1 MFDEIKRL
9 SIEKRLE
16 VYERLIKVGI
26 VTADEVR
33 EAEYLPPKED
43 ADCATLYCEGINITI
58 DIDDGKRS
66 RIEQAIKESK
76 KEIMRK
82 SGLTSLKG

>member
-43 ADCATLYCEGINITI
+43 ADCETFYCEGINITI
-58 DIDDGKRS
+58 DIDDEEQV
-66 RIEQAIKESK
+66 RIEQAIEDSK
-76 KEIMRK
+76 KEMKEKKWR
-82 SGLTSLKG
+82 LLRR